1 VNIAL
6 AIFMVICAVLHK
18 NRRALDAARNS
29 IGIPGTV
36 LRPIGNKARA
46 HIHASLMEI
55 EYQHVPRPH
64 TVFAGPIFEP
74 DAPVSS
80 MSSPDLAV
88 FLNVSKTVLIN
99 LGTLFKYTEK
109 DVSIFVD
116 AISTARI
123 ALQDRGGFRVL
134 WKLPQRDKFSHIL
147 DAKLGNI
154 RQDIR
159 VVEWIEQP
167 SLAVLQHPNLVAF
180 VHHGGASEAVLRT

>member
-1 VNIAL
+1 
-6 AIFMVICAVLHK
+6 MVISAVLHRE
-18 NRRALDAARNS
+18 RRALDIARNN

-55 EYQHVPRPH
+55 EYPHVPRPH
-64 TVFAGPIFEP
+64 TILAGPIFEP

-80 MSSPDLAV
+80 MSSPDLSA
-88 FLNVSKTVLIN
+88 FLDVGKTVLIN

-116 AISTARI
+116 AISTAHM
-123 ALQDRGGFRVL
+123 ALQDRGGIRVL
-134 WKLPQRDKFSHIL
+134 WKLPQRDKFSQIL
-147 DAKLGNI
+147 DAKLGNNTQEI
-154 RQDIR
+154 RI
-159 VVEWIEQP
+159 VEWIEQP

-180 VHHGGASEAVLRT
+180 VHHGGASEAVLQTQ